1 MNLCKEKFY
10 SYIGRFK
17 ISWRRH
23 KGLYIVIFGIFCIIV
38 GLSLFKTQ
46 STKVGATVTD
56 FSTADSW
63 EDSLD
68 KSSPYRGKYDKEKYF
83 NTKYDSGE
91 ESDSHGKLI
100 FSVTSAQRPYALTS
114 PFVELPQSKK
124 NDAKNPS
131 KNHSEQTMDP
141 RYTNGDIPNQG
152 TIHNGLESRSDR
164 VESNGNIKN
173 NKRQSSG
180 NTQEPS
186 INREPSI
193 ALQGIIQGS
202 TKQAVLQINN
212 ASVVLGV
219 GETYGHVRVT
229 AITNESVSV
238 SVLGVE
244 QWLGI

>member
-1 MNLCKEKFY
+1 M
-10 SYIGRFK
+10 
-17 ISWRRH
+17 
-23 KGLYIVIFGIFCIIV
+23 GLYIVIFGIFCIIV

-186 INREPSI
+186 TNREPSI

>member
-1 MNLCKEKFY
+1 M
-10 SYIGRFK
+10 
-17 ISWRRH
+17 
-23 KGLYIVIFGIFCIIV
+23 
-38 GLSLFKTQ
+38 
-46 STKVGATVTD
+46 TD

-91 ESDSHGKLI
+91 ESESHGKLI

-186 INREPSI
+186 TNREPSI

-238 SVLGVE
+238 SVSGVE

>member
-46 STKVGATVTD
+46 SMKVGATVTD

-186 INREPSI
+186 TNREPSI

>member
-23 KGLYIVIFGIFCIIV
+23 KGLYIVIFGIFGIIV

-186 INREPSI
+186 TNREPSI

-238 SVLGVE
+238 SVSGVE

>member
-141 RYTNGDIPNQG
+141 RYTGPDVKGCVPQ
-152 TIHNGLESRSDR
+152 
-164 VESNGNIKN
+164 
-173 NKRQSSG
+173 
-180 NTQEPS
+180 
-186 INREPSI
+186 
-193 ALQGIIQGS
+193 
-202 TKQAVLQINN
+202 
-212 ASVVLGV
+212 
-219 GETYGHVRVT
+219 
-229 AITNESVSV
+229 
-238 SVLGVE
+238 
-244 QWLGI
+244 